1 MSDVSII
8 RCGRE
13 FSTGAGIAARPA
25 TARSMVVSTGIDRR
39 TGVVEKHPINS
50 QLPEL
55 ECPDFGQHGC
65 AAAEVPR
72 VIAAQAYDA

>member
-13 FSTGAGIAARPA
+13 FSTGAGIAALLA
-25 TARSMVVSTGIDRR
+25 TARSMVVSTGIERS
-39 TGVVEKHPINS
+39 TGIVEKHPIFS
-50 QLPEL
+50 QLPDL
-55 ECPDFGQHGC
+55 GWPDSGQHGC
-65 AAAEVPR
+65 ATVEGPG